1 MDNEIKGMLVQI
13 LESQT
18 EMKQDMAEMK
28 QDMAGM
34 KKDINSLYAKIE
46 GDISDHIKALQD
58 GYKQN
63 YEMITDIKDMVIKNT
78 EDIND
83 INISLSG
90 MKEDINFIASKTI
103 RNDIKI
109 DKINEKLKIVR

>member
-1 MDNEIKGMLVQI
+1 MDNEIKSMLVQI
-13 LESQT
+13 LENQT
-18 EMKQDMAEMK
+18 EMKQGMAE
-28 QDMAGM
+28 M
-34 KKDINSLYAKIE
+34 KKDINGLYAKID
-46 GDISDHIKALQD
+46 GDISNHIKALQD

-63 YEMITDIKDMVIKNT
+63 YEMITDIKEMVMKNT
-78 EDIND
+78 EDISD